1 MIKCDDMFM
10 VKPIEIH
17 RKGKGNTLKFL
28 KKYYS
33 LLFGGIMGLIMSLLT
48 SLAVAIIN
56 IGIVPNLFQIWI
68 NIFFTTFAIGF
79 PITIAV
85 TPFVKNIVD
94 RISY

>member
-1 MIKCDDMFM
+1 M
-10 VKPIEIH
+10 VKLIEID
-17 RKGKGNTLKFL
+17 RIGKGNSLKL
-28 KKYYS
+28 PKKYYS

-56 IGIVPNLFQIWI
+56 IGIVPNFFQIWCG
-68 NIFFTTFAIGF
+68 IFLTTFAIGF

-94 RISY
+94 RIT